1 MSAVEKPAVK
11 SAKPASAQSGKPGK
25 PWLSIITAAV
35 VAAGAAA
42 GGAWFYA
49 NRSATEQAQQAEA
62 EAKTSS
68 IPAPAQ
74 YFALEP
80 PFVVNLIGSAG
91 GARYLQVEVQL
102 MTRDPESLKN
112 IEQHAPAI
120 RARLLMLFAQENADE
135 LISRAGKEKLQ
146 AAALSEVKKLLTSET
161 GKPCAEALLFT
172 SFVMQ

>member
-11 SAKPASAQSGKPGK
+11 AAKPASAKAGK
-25 PWLSIITAAV
+25 PWLTIIAAAV
-35 VAAGAAA
+35 VAAGAAG

-49 NRSATEQAQQAEA
+49 NRSATEQVQQAEA
-62 EAKTSS
+62 KAKAGS

-102 MTRDPESLKN
+102 MTRDAESLKS

-146 AAALSEVKKLLTSET
+146 AAALSEVRKLLTAET